1 MNSICIIT
9 LSALMYAS
17 QPASIPYFEGQSVFS
32 RNCGLH
38 AVNNLLGIR
47 YYTKDSLDGICE
59 ALDPK
64 KIRN

>member
-1 MNSICIIT
+1 
-9 LSALMYAS
+9 MYAS

-64 KIRN
+64 KIMN